1 MIGLIFSL
9 IAIALLIYLL
19 YKKVNAHMSLLLS
32 GLALLSLSLIFQN
45 EPILNEKQ
53 ALHLGYLTYFKSLIL
68 KCHQH
73 YLV

>member
-1 MIGLIFSL
+1 
-9 IAIALLIYLL
+9 
-19 YKKVNAHMSLLLS
+19 MSLLLS
-32 GLALLSLSLIFQN
+32 GLALLSLSLTISKN

-53 ALHLGYLTYFKSLIL
+53 ALHLGYLTYFRVLIL